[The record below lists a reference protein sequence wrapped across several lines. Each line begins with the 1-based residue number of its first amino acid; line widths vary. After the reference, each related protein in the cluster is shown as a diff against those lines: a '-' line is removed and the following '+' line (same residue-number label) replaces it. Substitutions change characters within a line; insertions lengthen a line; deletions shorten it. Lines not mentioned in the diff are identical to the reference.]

1 MTYNFQQYQSVKLV
15 AHSKSNISDVSD
27 EGIIAYMARVSN
39 PDNQM
44 NNETAPKLLAYLLKH
59 KHFSPFEMVS
69 ITLEIN
75 TTRDIGRQILRHRS
89 FSFQE
94 VSLRYSEASLFTN
107 RECRIQDHKNRQN
120 SFVTEDNNLA
130 DYWGIVQNEVQN
142 LAYERYK
149 EALARG
155 VAKEQARA
163 LLPEGMVMSKLY
175 MAGTLRS
182 WLHYIQL
189 RQSIETQKEHRDIA
203 LKAKAIILTELYPC
217 LTAYLKEDI

>member
-94 VSLRYSEASLFTN
+94 VSLRYSEASLFAN

-203 LKAKAIILTELYPC
+203 LKAKTIILTELYPS
-217 LTAYLKEDI
+217 LSAYLKEDV